1 MKKAHI
7 YFLLPLLGVLA
18 FGGLY
23 WKFSSGYE
31 ADLAQK
37 AAVIKAAK
45 EAKLQ
50 EDQRNR
56 EKAYLEAKENAD
68 RRKAQKAA
76 REAKEAKDRDDR
88 DIAVAARQKARNDAD
103 KVEAQVARLK
113 KEIEETNEEIKK
125 VQEDKQRSLAEET
138 FLKEF
143 VKKAEANR
151 AQLSTVL
158 EKIAAADKAA
168 EDAAKAAAEAAKAK
182 K

>member
-18 FGGLY
+18 FGGFY

-31 ADLAQK
+31 ADLDAK
-37 AAVIKAAK
+37 AKVVKAAK
-45 EAKLQ
+45 EAKLL

-56 EKAYLEAKENAD
+56 EKAYLDAKENAD
-68 RRKAQKAA
+68 KRKAEKAA
-76 REAKEAKDRDDR
+76 REAREAKDRDDR
-88 DIAVAARQKARNDAD
+88 DIALAARVKVRNDAD
-103 KVEAQVARLK
+103 KLESRVTSLK
-113 KEIEETNEEIKK
+113 KDIADTNEDIKKIEEEKR
-125 VQEDKQRSLAEET
+125 RSLAEEA

-143 VKKAEANR
+143 VKKAEASR
-151 AQLSTVL
+151 AHLSTVL

-168 EDAAKAAAEAAKAK
+168 EDAAKAAEAAAKAK

>member
-18 FGGLY
+18 FGGFY
-23 WKFSSGYE
+23 WRFSSGYE

-37 AAVIKAAK
+37 AAVVKAAK
-45 EAKLQ
+45 EAKLA

-56 EKAYLEAKENAD
+56 EKAYMDAKENAD
-68 RRKAQKAA
+68 RRKAEKAA
-76 REAKEAKDRDDR
+76 RDAKDAKDRDDR
-88 DIAVAARQKARNDAD
+88 DIALAARVKARNDSD
-103 KVEAQVARLK
+103 KLEGQVGRLK
-113 KEIEETNEEIKK
+113 KDIEDTNKEIKII
-125 VQEDKQRSLAEET
+125 EDDKRRSLAEEA
-138 FLKEF
+138 FLKDF

-168 EDAAKAAAEAAKAK
+168 EDAAKAAADAAKAK